1 MMLSVGAWAQTSLQE
16 QINSADAGTTVTLS
30 EDVTL
35 TARIDINKNITVD
48 LGSHT
53 ITTTAT
59 CGNGSAFNIVSGT
72 VTIQNGTIDA
82 SFGEANSGETDAITA
97 RSGSDV
103 TLKELNITV
112 KSKNGACA
120 YAFDGSKI
128 TIKSGHYENQTTEPY
143 QYNASITAMVVN
155 QANVATQLI
164 FIEGGTFKGY
174 DPTLGDDSQTTN
186 ENATFLAPG
195 VALKKNAD
203 GNYEATTAVAK
214 IGGRNYASIK
224 DAIAAATEGQIVTL
238 LTDINEAVENTNV
251 HNFTIDLNG
260 KTWTS
265 EATSTFKNNGGTVT
279 ITDETGNGTIK
290 NTANAKDMGIAVW
303 ARTGSVIIEN
313 GTFISQSNYEA
324 TLYVGTTATNLGG
337 KQPTITVKGGT
348 FKNEAEG
355 MYAYKESL
363 LPLTLN
369 VYNTITDYQAII
381 ISGGTFCGNNPALGD
396 DNMGTGV
403 LGGNFLAEG
412 YVPVKDADG
421 NYIVVEGTYVAQIG
435 DVKYATLAEAVA
447 AVPTDGTETTITM
460 LTDVDLT
467 ATVTVEYGKNVV
479 LDLNNH
485 NITSTVTAISNKGN
499 LEVTGIGNI
508 TVNGTTKT
516 AYGINNYGAAGKKAN
531 LIIGEEV
538 SITAPCTAVYTNYGK
553 TIVHGTLANT
563 QVDASN
569 IYSTLR
575 LNQTSSEVIVAES
588 AKVTGVV
595 NAIYG
600 SKGILEVNSTNVGKI
615 YADGSATQGL
625 KIKKTTALE
634 ELDVVGHAECSDIE
648 DYYVAAKAISG
659 CTGTVKLLSD
669 INGSLALSAGKT
681 VTLDLNGHKV
691 TAETYP
697 IKVEGN
703 LTITG
708 EGTAQSTGMG
718 SGTAVQAATY
728 VLNNGK
734 LTILS
739 GNYVAG
745 FEGADGNPAVYVRD
759 NAEVYIKGGDFVGG
773 SKFLLNKLDSSRETS
788 KIEVTGGTFHNNFN
802 PADNPAEGE
811 HTNFVA
817 DGYKAVDNGDGTF
830 TVKAKD
836 YIAQIGENK
845 YETLADAIAAAQA
858 GETVT
863 LLADINESVENTN
876 SNNFTIN
883 LNGKTWTSDSYTLKN
898 NGGTITLEGEGL
910 VKSTGVEGIAVWART
925 GSIIINGG
933 NYVNC
938 SNKESTVYVGT
949 TAANLADKQ
958 PTVTINGGSFKNTAE
973 GVYAYNAALLP
984 LTLNII
990 NNIANADAYQ
1000 AIVINGGTFY
1010 GNDPSIGDD
1019 SQLNKINKNSNFVS
1033 SELHA
1038 EKNSDGVFEIKE
1050 GGYVA
1055 QVGYLKY
1062 VTLAEAAAI
1071 AVDKTITLLA
1081 DATIETID
1089 VVAGKTIEKNG
1100 HEITVNTF
1108 EVIDFTDFNIPFDF
1122 TANTA
1127 TYTRNVAGNEWG
1139 TVCVPFTLK
1148 STANIQLYE
1157 FGNIAGDVL
1166 TVNEIETAEPGTP
1179 VVFANTTKG
1188 TSVTFTTENAS
1199 VSATA
1204 PTTTGT
1210 LIGTY
1215 TEQNITSGLESIYFI
1230 NGDKFHQ
1237 AKASLTV
1244 PAYRAY
1250 IQNTSAGAK
1259 AAVLNI
1265 VVDGEATAIEGVA
1278 ADLND
1283 TQAIYDVNGR
1293 QLSAPQKGINIM
1305 KLANGKTVKVIVK

>member
-1 MMLSVGAWAQTSLQE
+1 MKKILYTLLGMMLSVGAWAQTSLQE
-16 QINSADAGTTVTLS
+16 QINNAEAGTTVTLS
-30 EDVTL
+30 ENVTL
-35 TARIDINKNITVD
+35 TARIDINKNLTVD
-48 LGSHT
+48 LGNHT

-103 TLKELNITV
+103 TLKDLNITV

-128 TIKSGHYENQTTEPY
+128 TIKSGYYENQTTEPY
-143 QYNASITAMVVN
+143 QYNANITAMVVN

-174 DPTLGDDSQTTN
+174 DPNLGDDSQTAN
-186 ENATFLAPG
+186 EDATFLAEG
-195 VALKKNAD
+195 VALQKDAT
-203 GNYEATTAVAK
+203 GNYTTTTAVAK
-214 IGGRNYASIK
+214 IGG
-224 DAIAAATEGQIVTL
+224 
-238 LTDINEAVENTNV
+238 
-251 HNFTIDLNG
+251 
-260 KTWTS
+260 
-265 EATSTFKNNGGTVT
+265 KN
-279 ITDETGNGTIK
+279 
-290 NTANAKDMGIAVW
+290 
-303 ARTGSVIIEN
+303 
-313 GTFISQSNYEA
+313 
-324 TLYVGTTATNLGG
+324 
-337 KQPTITVKGGT
+337 
-348 FKNEAEG
+348 
-355 MYAYKESL
+355 
-363 LPLTLN
+363 
-369 VYNTITDYQAII
+369 
-381 ISGGTFCGNNPALGD
+381 
-396 DNMGTGV
+396 
-403 LGGNFLAEG
+403 
-412 YVPVKDADG
+412 
-421 NYIVVEGTYVAQIG
+421 
-435 DVKYATLAEAVA
+435 YATLADAVA
-447 AVPTDGTETTITM
+447 AVPADGTETTIKM
-460 LTDVDLT
+460 LADVELT
-467 ATVTVEYGKNVV
+467 ATVNTTYGQNVV

-499 LEVTGIGNI
+499 LEVTGKGNI
-508 TVNGTTKT
+508 TVNGTTT
-516 AYGINNYGAAGKKAN
+516 TVYGINNYGAAGKKAN
-531 LIIGEEV
+531 LIVGENV
-538 SITAPCTAVYTNYGK
+538 TITAPFTAVSTAYGK
-553 TIVHGTLANT
+553 TIINGTLANT
-563 QVDASN
+563 QTSTTN
-569 IYSTLR
+569 IYSTVR
-575 LNQTSSEVIVAES
+575 LTQSSSEVVIAES

-595 NAIYG
+595 NAVYG
-600 SKGILEVNSTNVGKI
+600 ANGILEVNSTNVGKI
-615 YADGSATQGL
+615 YADGSSGITGL
-625 KIKKTTALE
+625 KVKKTSAVNS
-634 ELDVVGHAECSDIE
+634 LDVVGLAEFSDNA
-648 DYYVAAKAISG
+648 DYYVAAKAIST

-669 INGSLALSAGKT
+669 VNGTLPVNAGKT

-718 SGTAVQAATY
+718 SSTAVQAAAY
-728 VLNNGK
+728 VLKDGK

-745 FEGADGNPAVYVRD
+745 FEGSEGNPAVYVKD
-759 NAEVYIKGGDFVGG
+759 NAVVEIKGGDFVGG

-788 KIEVTGGTFHNNFN
+788 TIEVTGGTFHNNFN

-817 DGYKAVDNGDGTF
+817 SDYKSVDNGDGTF
-830 TVKAKD
+830 SVVPRE
-836 YIAQIGENK
+836 YVAQIVETK
-845 YETLADAIAAAQA
+845 YETLAVAVAEATEGQTI
-858 GETVT
+858 T
-863 LLADINESVENTN
+863 LLADINEAVKNTN
-876 SNNFTIN
+876 THNFTID
-883 LNGKTWTSDSYTLKN
+883 LNGKNWTAADAFTN
-898 NGGTITLEGEGL
+898 NGGTVTFTGEGT
-910 VKSTGVEGIAVWART
+910 VKATATDGVVVWART

-933 NYVNC
+933 NYENC
-938 SNKESTVYVGT
+938 SNEEATIYVGT
-949 TAANLADKQ
+949 KKDILGDKQ

-973 GVYAYNAALLP
+973 GVYKWNTNLLP
-984 LTLNII
+984 LTLNVHNDIS
-990 NNIANADAYQ
+990 NADAYQ

-1019 SQLNKINKNSNFVS
+1019 SQLNKINQNSNFVS

-1062 VTLAEAAAI
+1062 VTLAEAATI
-1071 AVDKTITLLA
+1071 AADKTITLLA

-1199 VSATA
+1199 VSATV

-1278 ADLND
+1278 ADIND

-1305 KLANGKTVKVIVK
+1305 KLANGKTIKLIIK